1 MKKTVKKIIMG
12 LVASSIAVSC
22 GGFSR
27 SEEHTS
33 ELQSQR

>member
-1 MKKTVKKIIMG
+1 MTTYTFATG
-12 LVASSIAVSC
+12 TSVSFNPATDVLN
-22 GGFSR
+22 FSR